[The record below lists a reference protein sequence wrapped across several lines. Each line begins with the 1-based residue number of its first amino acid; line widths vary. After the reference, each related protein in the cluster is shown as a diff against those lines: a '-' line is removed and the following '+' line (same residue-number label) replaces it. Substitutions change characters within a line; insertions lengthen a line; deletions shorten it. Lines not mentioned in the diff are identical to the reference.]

1 MGITTKN
8 GYKLK
13 MWHAQAENTENIV
26 MNRDILHIKCKYFE
40 FS

>member
-13 MWHAQAENTENIV
+13 IWHAHAKITEKIV
-26 MNRDILHIKCKYFE
+26 MNLDILHNVQIF
-40 FS
+40 